1 MAKAGMQ
8 PDGCENI
15 DGICTGVY
23 GIYPTIYE
31 LRWIYYRYAID
42 TV

>member
-8 PDGCENI
+8 PDGCDI
-15 DGICTGVY
+15 DSIYTGVY
-23 GIYPTIYE
+23 GIYPAIYE